1 MSPESAAIARRVV
14 DPKTLVSVIAQ
25 ELEDPTYAIADSDEA
40 FVRFDTGHAFL
51 THTADRAEHVVRV
64 TVAMVSDGEDEIDGA
79 GEQFEIVVR
88 RVAS

>member
-14 DPKTLVSVIAQ
+14 DPKALVETISQA
-25 ELEDPTYAIADSDEA
+25 LEDPTYVVAESDEA
-40 FVRFDTGHAFL
+40 FVRFDTGHAYL
-51 THTADRAEHVVRV
+51 AHSSDRAEHVVRV
-64 TVAMVSDGEDEIDGA
+64 TVALVSDGEDEIDGA